1 MLKAIGNKAKEQT
14 KKYLWILAG
23 SKSMEIGKRKK
34 GTEKPLVGEECGE
47 RESE

>member
-34 GTEKPLVGEECGE
+34 GREKPFVGEECGE